1 MQTLPLSLG
10 DGYDECNTLRLKG
23 VELDANGLP
32 VVIGMTGASGAPLS
46 AAAVDLLLS
55 SGRSV
60 IATATPAARMVWA
73 EEMDESFGSALER
86 WKYSG
91 RFDYYNSADL
101 RAPIASGTFPTA
113 GMAIVP
119 ASMATIAA
127 VATGLSDNLPRRA
140 ADVCLKERR
149 PLVIVPRESP
159 VNAIHL
165 ENMAKLARLNAAV
178 IPPEPPYYLRPQTV
192 DDVTEFTAHRVLLA
206 LGLETSL
213 PERFMYTGPS
223 DTT

>member
-1 MQTLPLSLG
+1 MS
-10 DGYDECNTLRLKG
+10 
-23 VELDANGLP
+23 
-32 VVIGMTGASGAPLS
+32 GASGAPLS
-46 AAAVDLLLS
+46 AAAVDLLLA
-55 SGRSV
+55 SGHSV

-73 EEMDESFGSALER
+73 EEMDESFGAALER

-91 RFDYYNSADL
+91 RFEYYNSADL

-159 VNAIHL
+159 LNAIHL
-165 ENMAKLARLNAAV
+165 ENMTKLARLNAV
-178 IPPEPPYYLRPQTV
+178 IVPPEPAYYLKPQTV
-192 DDVTEFTAHRVLLA
+192 EDVTAFTAHRVLVA
-206 LGLETSL
+206 LGLEDSL
-213 PERFMYTGPS
+213 PEEYVYTGPGGES
-223 DTT
+223 

>member
-1 MQTLPLSLG
+1 
-10 DGYDECNTLRLKG
+10 
-23 VELDANGLP
+23 
-32 VVIGMTGASGAPLS
+32 MTGASGAPLS

-73 EEMDESFGSALER
+73 EEMDESFGAALER

-91 RFDYYNSADL
+91 RFDYYSSADL

-127 VATGLSDNLPRRA
+127 VATGLADNLPRRA
-140 ADVCLKERR
+140 ADVCIKERR
-149 PLVIVPRESP
+149 PLVFVPRESP
-159 VNAIHL
+159 LSAIHL
-165 ENMAKLARLNAAV
+165 ENMTKLARLNAV
-178 IPPEPPYYLRPQTV
+178 IIPPEPPYYLKPRTV
-192 DDVTEFTAHRVLLA
+192 QDVTEFTVNRVLVA
-206 LGLETSL
+206 LGLEQAL
-213 PERFMYTGPS
+213 PEEFMYTGPGGES
-223 DTT
+223 

>member
-1 MQTLPLSLG
+1 MQA
-10 DGYDECNTLRLKG
+10 YVLRG
-23 VELDANGLP
+23 VELDTNGLP

-73 EEMDESFGSALER
+73 EEMDESFGAALER
-86 WKYSG
+86 WKYTG
-91 RFDYYNSADL
+91 RFDYYGSADL

-127 VATGLSDNLPRRA
+127 VATGLADNLPRRA

-149 PLVIVPRESP
+149 PLVFVPRESP
-159 VNAIHL
+159 LSAIHL
-165 ENMAKLARLNAAV
+165 ENMTKLARLNAV
-178 IPPEPPYYLRPQTV
+178 IIPPEPPYYLKPRTV
-192 DDVTEFTAHRVLLA
+192 QEVTDFTVNRVLVA
-206 LGLETSL
+206 LGLEQSL
-213 PERFMYTGPS
+213 PEEFTYTGPGG
-223 DTT
+223 